1 MKPVDPNLP
10 VVITWAYAQKEVA
23 KAKGYNTTTTNLTK
37 EQEDT
42 QEKVLNLLPVLSEVN
57 AISEELNK
65 YRAFE
70 IVVMPTASWE
80 AVNVKGSKVMIKMR
94 NLLNQNAWFWDE
106 VKFMNR
112 NYIIKRTPSMV
123 RLWDKMKFG
132 QVLTVLVIN

>member
-112 NYIIKRTPSMV
+112 NYIIK
-123 RLWDKMKFG
+123 
-132 QVLTVLVIN
+132 